1 MKIAIIGAGF
11 GGMAAAYDL
20 KKVGHEVTIY
30 ESANYVGGLASG
42 FKEPHWDWWVE
53 KFYHHWFQSDHHML
67 GLIKELGWEDKVFF
81 PRPLT
86 VMYHNGKFYPFDSIL
101 RALLFPG
108 LGFGLDKIR
117 FGFVGLFLRLTN
129 NWKALEK
136 VTADTWMMKWAG
148 KNVYEKM
155 WKPLLVGKFGPF
167 YQDVNMAWLWARIK
181 ARTTRLGTFEGGFQ
195 RFADMFA
202 ERLRDL
208 GVEIRLGAKVESVRR
223 EATQLAVRS
232 DGASMLFDKVLV
244 TTSPNL
250 MAKLSPDL
258 PQKYLK
264 GLLELKSMGAVV
276 MVLSLKHQL
285 SEEGYYWFNLP
296 KEAGYPMLALVEHT
310 NFVSKDHFGGDH
322 IVYAGDYLEVGHEY
336 FSMSDEQLLERFL
349 PALKKFN
356 PAFERDWVKKV
367 WVNKTSYAQPVPLV
381 NHSKNIPAIQTP
393 IEGLYFASMSQ
404 VYPWDRGT
412 NFAVEIGRRAARM
425 MIGNQ

>member
-1 MKIAIIGAGF
+1 MRIAIIGAGF

-20 KKVGHEVTIY
+20 KNAGHEVTIY
-30 ESANYVGGLASG
+30 ESADYVGGLAAG
-42 FKEPHWDWWVE
+42 FKEPHWDWSVE
-53 KFYHHWFQSDHHML
+53 KFYHHWFQSDREML
-67 GLIKELGWEDKVFF
+67 GLIEELGWEEKVLF

-86 VMYHNGKFYPFDSIL
+86 VMYHKGKFYPFDSIL

-108 LGFGLDKIR
+108 LGFGLDKVR

-136 VTADTWMMKWAG
+136 VTADVWMRKWAG
-148 KNVYEKM
+148 RNVYEKM

-167 YQDVNMAWLWARIK
+167 YRDVNMAWMWARIK

-208 GVEIRLGAKVESVRR
+208 RIEMRLGAKVELIKR
-223 EATQLAVRS
+223 EGDRLSIKA
-232 DGASMLFDKVLV
+232 DGKSESFDNVLV

-250 MAKLSPDL
+250 MAKLAPDL
-258 PQKYLK
+258 PENYLK

-285 SEEGYYWFNLP
+285 SKEGYYWFNLP
-296 KEAGYPMLALVEHT
+296 KEAGFPMLALVEHT
-310 NFVSKDHFGGDH
+310 NFVPKERFGGDH
-322 IVYAGDYLEVGHEY
+322 ILYAGDYLEVGHEY
-336 FSMSDEQLLERFL
+336 FSMSDEALLERFL
-349 PALKKFN
+349 PALKKIN
-356 PAFERDWVKKV
+356 PEFERDWVKKI
-367 WVNKTSYAQPVPLV
+367 WVNKTNYAQPVPLV

-425 MIGNQ
+425 MMGKR